1 MTNPL
6 NGLKKYLIS
15 LFQIT
20 CVIKHKKYNYYIII
34 CLQKHLYW
42 NEREKPKTYYNYI
55 VAMNCNDIAL
65 INSPW
70 SM

>member
-20 CVIKHKKYNYYIII
+20 CVIKHKKIQLLHNN
-34 CLQKHLYW
+34 LSPKTFVL
-42 NEREKPKTYYNYI
+42 EREGKNQRHITTT
-55 VAMNCNDIAL
+55 L
-65 INSPW
+65 
-70 SM
+70 